1 MSGGGGQTNYSF
13 LDPGSASNT
22 LAQLVQQQQA
32 NYQAMYAPVENQLID
47 YATNPNT
54 IPNAQ
59 ARAGANADIGSANAV
74 AGLNKTL
81 ETQGIKLTPVQQQ
94 AQQRKLG
101 LQTGLSKVGAMNTAG
116 QQTYDTI
123 TSILS
128 GGAAPN
134 IAALGGLN
142 TAIPS
147 TGAT

>member
-1 MSGGGGQTNYSF
+1 MSGGGSTNYSF

-32 NYQAMYAPVENQLID
+32 NYQAMYEPVENQLID

-54 IPNAQ
+54 ISNAQ
-59 ARAGANADIGSANAV
+59 ARAGANASIASAGA
-74 AGLNKTL
+74 AQGLNKTL
-81 ETQGIKLTPVQQQ
+81 EGQGIKLTPVQEQ

-101 LQTGLSKVGAMNTAG
+101 LQASLSKVGAMNTAG

-123 TSILS
+123 SQVLS

-142 TAIPS
+142 TATPN
-147 TGAT
+147 TGVT